1 MRVPILTYHK
11 ISPVHAK
18 TLYPGTFVPPD
29 LFEKHLGFLARKG
42 FETMHLYDL
51 FSGNEPAKPII
62 LTFDDGFQDFE
73 ETAAPL
79 LSRFGFG
86 ATVFLVSDF
95 VGKTNAWDENIGDV
109 TYPLMSKGS
118 IVRLQ
123 ELGYEFGSHTRSH
136 IRLSSHDALSQDE
149 EIRGSKSDLE
159 TLLGSPIQTFCYPY
173 GSYDENSLRSV
184 RASGYRFA
192 VTCDKGLNDGT
203 EDPLRLKRIAIRNDT
218 SLPVF
223 VYKLWRAFRLGR

>member
-1 MRVPILTYHK
+1 
-11 ISPVHAK
+11 
-18 TLYPGTFVPPD
+18 
-29 LFEKHLGFLARKG
+29 
-42 FETMHLYDL
+42 
-51 FSGNEPAKPII
+51 
-62 LTFDDGFQDFE
+62 
-73 ETAAPL
+73 
-79 LSRFGFG
+79 
-86 ATVFLVSDF
+86 
-95 VGKTNAWDENIGDV
+95 
-109 TYPLMSKGS
+109 MSKGS

-173 GSYDENSLRSV
+173 GSYDENRLRSV

-192 VTCDKGLNDGT
+192 VTCDKGMNGGT

>member
-1 MRVPILTYHK
+1 
-11 ISPVHAK
+11 
-18 TLYPGTFVPPD
+18 
-29 LFEKHLGFLARKG
+29 
-42 FETMHLYDL
+42 MHLYDL

-73 ETAAPL
+73 ETAAPM

-109 TYPLMSKGS
+109 TYPLMSKDS

-123 ELGYEFGSHTRSH
+123 EQGYEFGSHTRSH
-136 IRLSSHDALSQDE
+136 IRLSTHDALAQDE
-149 EIRGSKSDLE
+149 EIRGSKADLE
-159 TLLGSPIQTFCYPY
+159 TLLGFPIETFCYPY
-173 GSYDENSLRSV
+173 GSYDESSLQSV

-223 VYKLWRAFRLGR
+223 IYKLWRAFRLGR